1 MQSQSFKHRVIR
13 SSVWALSG
21 NVITQVIRFVS
32 NLIMTRLLAPEMFGL
47 MALAGVFIFGLT
59 LLSDI
64 GLRQILIQNKR
75 SDERFVNTVWT
86 IQVIRGWL
94 IWLLS
99 AVVAT
104 VFYILAYY
112 HMLPANSVYAD
123 AAFPFIV
130 GIIGVNSV
138 ISGYESTKL
147 AFGNRNLNLKINVAI
162 SLMSQVIGFV
172 VMIIW
177 AYVVPNVWALVAGSI
192 AATLSQTIASYLMI
206 AGKGNYFCLDK
217 EVFHEI
223 FHFGKWIFI
232 SSLLGFLLSSSDKLI
247 FGGLLDAKL
256 LGYYAIAGLL
266 VGAITQLLSSVIH
279 SVGFSALS
287 ETVREN
293 PENLKKVFYKL
304 RLPFDATLGFCT
316 GLLYFSAHAIVALL
330 YDARY
335 ADVAWMFQILA
346 ISLLDMRYKLA
357 GECFMAMGK
366 PKLMTLL
373 ISAHLLFLY
382 VFGYW
387 VYKYFGFEGAIWLIA
402 CGSMSTMPIN
412 LYYLYKFKLLD
423 WKLEL
428 LVLPMI
434 ALGGVVGVLLNLF
447 LKQFV

>member
-1 MQSQSFKHRVIR
+1 MQAQSFKQRVIH
-13 SSVWALSG
+13 SSVWIFSG
-21 NVITQVIRFVS
+21 NVITQIIRFVS

-75 SDERFVNTVWT
+75 SDERFVNTIWT

-99 AVVAT
+99 VLVAVV
-104 VFYILAYY
+104 FYVLAYH
-112 HMLPANSVYAD
+112 HMLPASSVYAD
-123 AAFPFIV
+123 SAFPYIV
-130 GIIGVNSV
+130 SIIGVNSV

-147 AFGNRNLNLKINVAI
+147 AFGNRNLTLKINVLIA
-162 SLMSQVIGFV
+162 LLSQVIGFV
-172 VMIIW
+172 AMLIW
-177 AYVVPNVWALVAGSI
+177 AYMAPNVWALVAGSI
-192 AATLSQTIASYLMI
+192 VATLSQTIASYLMI
-206 AGKGNYFCLDK
+206 EGKGNYFCWDK
-217 EVFHEI
+217 EVFNEI
-223 FHFGKWIFI
+223 FHFGKWVFI

-266 VGAITQLLSSVIH
+266 VGAITQLLSSLIH

-287 ETVREN
+287 ETFRDN
-293 PENLKKVFYKL
+293 PDNLKKVFYKL
-304 RLPFDATLGFCT
+304 RLPFDATLGFFT
-316 GLLYFSAHAIVALL
+316 GLLFFSANGIVALL

-335 ADVAWMFQILA
+335 ASVAWMFQILA

-373 ISAHLLFLY
+373 ISVHLVFLY

-387 VYKYFGFEGAIWLIA
+387 VYQSFGIEGAIWLIA

-428 LVLPMI
+428 VVLPMI
-434 ALGGVVGVLLNLF
+434 GIGCLAGMLLNAL
-447 LKQFV
+447 LERFV